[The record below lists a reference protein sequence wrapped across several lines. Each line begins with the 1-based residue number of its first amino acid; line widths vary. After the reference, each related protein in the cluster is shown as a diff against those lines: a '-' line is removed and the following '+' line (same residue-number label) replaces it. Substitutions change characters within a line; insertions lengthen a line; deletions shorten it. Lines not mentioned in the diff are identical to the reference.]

1 MPIGSLQRGGVSPAM
16 NGSVAVIHLIDD
28 DDEVRQALGT
38 MLGAANR
45 PFVSYARPESFLAAW
60 RPDTEG
66 VVLLNFRLGAETAWE
81 VLKNFALQGID
92 LPVVVHSGDDEA
104 SVVVRTIRAGACDF
118 LPKPVASERLLE
130 SLDKAMAEDA
140 HRREP
145 RQMRAVAAAKLAK
158 LTPREIEVLR
168 RLLLGERNKAVA
180 QKLDIAP
187 KTVEHHRA
195 AIFRKL
201 EVASLAAA
209 ALQYDAARG
218 VAKQGL

>member
-1 MPIGSLQRGGVSPAM
+1 MPIAGTWRDAVSQAR
-16 NGSVAVIHLIDD
+16 NGSFAVIHLIDD

-45 PFVSYARPESFLAAW
+45 PFVPYARPESFVAAW
-60 RPDTEG
+60 RPETEG

-81 VLKNFALQGID
+81 ALKNFAAHGID

-104 SVVVRTIRAGACDF
+104 ALVVRTIRAGACDF

-130 SLDKAMAEDA
+130 SLDRALAEDA

-145 RQMRAVAAAKLAK
+145 RQMRAAAAAKLAK

-180 QKLDIAP
+180 KKLDIAP

-209 ALQYDAARG
+209 ALEYDAARG
-218 VAKQGL
+218 VAR